1 MLGQTNAKI
10 AGGAN
15 VEIIESKSN
24 FALNNK
30 NRFNEKGIYT
40 DYGLAMYLPGYLFI
54 EKDKGIFCEAAYPSG
69 GQTLVLRKI
78 NLNEQT
84 SNYSLLQSTET
95 SVNLDFGQ
103 TYSNIP
109 SIMSN
114 VANFSPD
121 KSKVVV
127 LRQTSPFNTI
137 YIVPLTKS
145 NDVYSFGTVVT
156 ISDIPELSSIT
167 LARFVRF
174 LDNNTFIFKCTENSK
189 DSICV
194 CRINNDDTI
203 SVVKKISLEDLNIG
217 TTVITMLEFINGLAL
232 IIDRNTNIVSFID
245 IDNDVAVYTETLTNS
260 IMATQDT
267 GRRQILVS
275 DNKVF
280 ISLQYSQ
287 NQPFAVYSVSNKV
300 VTKHEF
306 TVSSG
311 TSIPSL
317 QYFDFYTIFYADSNK
332 IGIVYCRPTSPRII
346 GLVFYSFQDFIL
358 SSVEVVNDEINVS
371 SSASMSCYI
380 YEQNSLFFVM
390 SAYQGSSSISTFC
403 YIEDSAAYKLK
414 YDNYI
419 YLLSENSVIQE

>member
-24 FALNNK
+24 FVLNNE

-40 DYGLAMYLPGYLFI
+40 SYDEAMYSPSYLFI
-54 EKDKGIFCEAAYPSG
+54 EKDKGIFCEASYPSG
-69 GQTLVLRKI
+69 GQKLVLRKI
-78 NLNEQT
+78 YLNETT
-84 SNYSLLQSTET
+84 SNYSLTESTET

-167 LARFVRF
+167 LARFIRF
-174 LDNNTFIFKCTENSK
+174 LDNNTFFFKITENSK

-194 CRINNDDTI
+194 CQINNDDTV

-217 TTVITMLEFINGLAL
+217 TTTISMLELVNGLVL
-232 IIDRNTNIVSFID
+232 IIDRNANIVSFID
-245 IDNDVAVYTETLTNS
+245 IDNEVAVYTETLTNA
-260 IMATQDT
+260 IMASPDT

-287 NQPFAVYSVSNKV
+287 NQPFAVYSISNKE

-317 QYFDFYTIFYADSNK
+317 QYFDFYTIFYTDSNK
-332 IGIVYCRPTSPRII
+332 IGIVYCRPTTPRII
-346 GLVFYSFQDFIL
+346 GVAFYNFQDFIL
-358 SSVEVVNDEINVS
+358 SSVEVVNNEINAS
-371 SSASMSCYI
+371 SSYSMSCYI

-390 SAYQGSSSISTFC
+390 SAYQDSASIFTFC

-414 YDNYI
+414 FDNYI
-419 YLLSENSVIQE
+419 YLLTENSIMQE